1 MRAALLV
8 LILMSAPLA
17 GSMGAGA
24 EFKCFQTPGEGI
36 RCACIGASDC
46 GEMKNSGNCKS
57 EAVCDKGELRAIICA
72 VRRRTLQKWVVDPP
86 RDFIKLLCRCP
97 LNGSR
102 SRDLLVTLLNLQSQ
116 TDSRGS

>member
-46 GEMKNSGNCKS
+46 GEMKNSGNRKS
-57 EAVCDKGELRAIICA
+57 EAVCDKGELGAIICSCKA
-72 VRRRTLQKWVVDPP
+72 AHAAKVGGRPP
-86 RDFIKLLCRCP
+86 
-97 LNGSR
+97 
-102 SRDLLVTLLNLQSQ
+102 T
-116 TDSRGS
+116 